1 VNLEDFCVLGQRN
14 ACKRGTP
21 LLRVFLRHKLDC
33 YFKRRLY
40 AHDGMFSWAKSAV
53 GAALLLSLSL
63 ASRSFAGDAAT
74 DRGDIRPP
82 APVRQLSPTYKIQ
95 AGIDGEI
102 YPVFAN
108 YASLQRQGDR
118 TFGVV
123 SVTLSNTSAEPISRR
138 VSVRVPGWSDE
149 EIQTIQISPGV
160 TQTAV
165 FAPAFLP
172 RLYQNHEII
181 AATAEVKITDT
192 ASSSS
197 YETTVPVRL
206 RSAEDMFWGNGFKYA
221 SFIASWVTPH
231 DRIVERALS
240 RAKGYTV
247 DHRLP
252 GYEDWKTSAQ
262 QEQETYREARAIF
275 NALQQMGLSY
285 VKSSATLGDH
295 KGVSERVRMPRIS
308 LSQSSAN
315 CIDAAVMYASLF
327 ENLGMDPS
335 IIIVP
340 GHAYAGV
347 RVAEGSSKFLLIDVA
362 LTGRSTFEAAVAS
375 AQSGMASH
383 APSAVTQVMVK
394 KARSSGIYPMP

>member
-1 VNLEDFCVLGQRN
+1 MLSR
-14 ACKRGTP
+14 T
-21 LLRVFLRHKLDC
+21 
-33 YFKRRLY
+33 
-40 AHDGMFSWAKSAV
+40 KSAIST
-53 GAALLLSLSL
+53 AFLLSMLL
-63 ASRSFAGDAAT
+63 PSRLFAGDAGA

-82 APVRQLSPTYKIQ
+82 APIRQLSPTYKVQ

-108 YASLQRQGDR
+108 YASLQRQSDR

-123 SVTLSNTSAEPISRR
+123 SVTLSNTLAEPMSRR
-138 VSVRVPGWSDE
+138 ISVKIPGWSDE
-149 EIQTIQISPGV
+149 EIQTVEIAPGA
-160 TQTAV
+160 TQTLV

-172 RLYQNHEII
+172 RLYQNHEIM
-181 AATAEVKITDT
+181 AATAQVIVTDP
-192 ASSSS
+192 ASSTS

-231 DRIVERALS
+231 DRIVESVLS
-240 RAKGYTV
+240 RAKAYTL
-247 DHRLP
+247 DRRLP
-252 GYEDWKTSAQ
+252 GYENWKTAAQ

-275 NALQQMGLSY
+275 NSLQRMGLSY
-285 VKSSATLGDH
+285 VKSSTTLGDH
-295 KGVSERVRMPRIS
+295 KGISERVRMPRIS
-308 LSQSSAN
+308 LTQNSAN

-327 ENLGMDPS
+327 ENLGMDAS
-335 IIIVP
+335 IVIVP

-347 RVAEGSSKFLLIDVA
+347 RVAEGSPKFLLIDVA

-375 AQSGMASH
+375 ARSGMASH
-383 APSAVTQVMVK
+383 VPSAITQVMVE

>member
-1 VNLEDFCVLGQRN
+1 MISWG
-14 ACKRGTP
+14 
-21 LLRVFLRHKLDC
+21 KLTA
-33 YFKRRLY
+33 F
-40 AHDGMFSWAKSAV
+40 
-53 GAALLLSLSL
+53 AALLVSLSVAL
-63 ASRSFAGDAAT
+63 PALAGDAAA
-74 DRGDIRPP
+74 DRGDLRPP
-82 APVRQLSPTYKIQ
+82 APVRQPAPAYKIQ

-108 YASLQRQGDR
+108 YASMQRQSDR

-123 SVTLSNTSAEPISRR
+123 SVTLSNTTELAMRR
-138 VSVRVPGWSDE
+138 GVTVEIPGWSDR
-149 EIQTIQISPGV
+149 EIQTIDLAPGA
-160 TQTAV
+160 TRTLV

-172 RLYQNHEII
+172 RLYQNHEIT
-181 AATAEVKITDT
+181 AATAHVTFTDEG
-192 ASSSS
+192 SNSS

-231 DRIVERALS
+231 DQPVEAVLA
-240 RAKGYTV
+240 RAKHFTA

-252 GYEDWKTSAQ
+252 GYETWKSAAQ

-275 NALQQMGLSY
+275 MALQRMGLSY

-295 KGVSERVRMPRIS
+295 KGISERVRMPRVS
-308 LSQSSAN
+308 LAQSSAN

-327 ENLGMDPS
+327 ENLGMDAS
-335 IIIVP
+335 VVIVP

-347 RVAEGSSKFLLIDVA
+347 RVAEGSPRFLLIDVA
-362 LTGRSTFEAAVAS
+362 LTGRSTFDAAVAS
-375 AQSGMASH
+375 AQTGLASH
-383 APSAVTQVMVK
+383 APSTVTQVMVE